1 MSQAPKFSQGDF
13 VIYKNNG
20 VCRIEQITEIRFG
33 TAPARK
39 YYILRPQGTDGTI
52 YLPTEGGENAPK
64 MNKIPS
70 KDEVDALIRAAE
82 QSPLEW
88 IDNSKVRIATFDRLL
103 SSGDRASILWL
114 LKVLSGKQEGFTAC
128 YGTDDVVVLAT
139 EEAFSLMA
147 GFSSYTIED
156 YGNLILQNNTIGATL
171 QTAPNGLVYF
181 EYEATSDATYRYRA
195 YLYKESDAFWM
206 IQFAVE
212 ASAFAEYEDEI
223 QAWAASIVFDEE

>member
-33 TAPARK
+33 TAPARE

-114 LKVLSGKQEGFTAC
+114 LKVLSGKREEERAKNKRLCTNEERILSSAEKIITEEFAFALGLSKE
-128 YGTDDVVVLAT
+128 DVVP
-139 EEAFSLMA
+139 
-147 GFSSYTIED
+147 Y
-156 YGNLILQNNTIGATL
+156 ILSKVT
-171 QTAPNGLVYF
+171 
-181 EYEATSDATYRYRA
+181 
-195 YLYKESDAFWM
+195 K
-206 IQFAVE
+206 
-212 ASAFAEYEDEI
+212 
-223 QAWAASIVFDEE
+223 